1 MDWLPRS
8 PKNEKIIVRCSKEFK
23 ELFIK
28 SFLEFKKEHRN
39 ATYEDFLRYLIL
51 GRKIKLV

>member
-28 SFLEFKKEHRN
+28 SFLEYKKENRN

-51 GRKIKLV
+51 GRKIKVV